1 VNIKLENEY
10 ERQTGRQTRPNAL
23 PRRIFRRWTLSMEQ
37 SSTIAPAYRHGV
49 PHTAENISGYFFKKA
64 FDCIAN
70 TV

>member
-37 SSTIAPAYRHGV
+37 SSTIAPRLQTRSSAHSWEHIRIFLQKGIWLH
-49 PHTAENISGYFFKKA
+49 
-64 FDCIAN
+64 C
-70 TV
+70 